1 MTGNKKS
8 IFALLK
14 SRESHLAIGNI
25 DPARLIKA
33 AMLGLRDNPDI
44 GKCTPES
51 IFAAVLD
58 SARLGL
64 DPSGLNNSAHLVP
77 FKNNGVYECTL
88 IPGYK
93 GLEDIAVRS
102 GVIILCRAGKIPQGS
117 MIRYVRGLHPDL
129 AIYDTEVVAA
139 PVDATLQAAKVDC
152 YYAVAELPNGNKEF
166 ELMTKAQ
173 IDSVR
178 KGSRSSA
185 WRDHFDAMAKKTV
198 IKRLMKQLPQSTDM
212 AIALDMEDAAE
223 TGRQSRTDILDPDAT
238 GVSDAVPAIEASDYV
253 DVPAAPQ
260 AAQLWTEPDLL
271 KEKRRKKAPAKVAK
285 KKKGAAPQTAIE
297 EFREK
302 FNEPQDDGHF
312 GPLAEEVSK

>member
-1 MTGNKKS
+1 MTVNKKS

-14 SRESHLAIGNI
+14 SRETHLAIGNV

-51 IFAAVLD
+51 IFASVLD
-58 SARLGL
+58 AARLGL

-77 FKNNGVYECTL
+77 FKNNGVFECTL

-102 GVIILCRAGKIPQGS
+102 GVIILCRAGKIPHGS
-117 MIRYVRGLHPDL
+117 MIRYVRGLKPDL
-129 AIYDTEVVAA
+129 AIYDTEVVSA
-139 PVDATLQAAKVDC
+139 PIDASLQAAKVDC

-166 ELMTKAQ
+166 ELMTKKEVDA
-173 IDSVR
+173 VR

-223 TGRQSRTDILDPDAT
+223 TGRQSRTDILDPDAAPVT
-238 GVSDAVPAIEASDYV
+238 DTPPAIAAADWV
-253 DVPAAPQ
+253 DVQPEPQ
-260 AAQLWTEPDLL
+260 VEQARD
-271 KEKRRKKAPAKVAK
+271 KRRKKSKAKKVA
-285 KKKGAAPQTAIE
+285 AQEPEQTPVAE

-302 FNEPQDDGHF
+302 FNEEAPKDEGHF
-312 GPLAEEVSK
+312 GLLTEEVTP